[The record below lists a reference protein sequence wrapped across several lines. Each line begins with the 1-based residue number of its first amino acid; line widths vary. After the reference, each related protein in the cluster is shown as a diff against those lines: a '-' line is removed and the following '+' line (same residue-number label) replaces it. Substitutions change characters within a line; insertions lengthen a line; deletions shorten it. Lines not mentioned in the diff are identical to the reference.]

1 MMKPWNNRS
10 DIEAALFNPAF
21 CGELIRHTVIAY
33 NKTVKSGCFPYAMS
47 YLVLPFLLNAEI
59 SSQIPRTTRTG
70 LVPWLY
76 ANRHLTA
83 TIARKAREMKD
94 YTNESL
100 LLYVSLNL
108 LLINDSGEL
117 EIGSQPLARKRNF
130 SRDDVDYLKSRAD
143 VLGTWLGK
151 AGDITTIFS
160 LIGITI

>member
-21 CGELIRHTVIAY
+21 CGELIRHTVVAY

-59 SSQIPRTTRTG
+59 RSQIPRTTRTG
-70 LVPWLY
+70 MVPWLY
-76 ANRHLTA
+76 ANRHLA
-83 TIARKAREMKD
+83 AAIAEKAREMKD

-100 LLYVSLNL
+100 LLYISLNL
-108 LLINDSGEL
+108 LLINDNGEI
-117 EIGSQPLARKRNF
+117 EIGLQQLARKRNF

-143 VLGTWLGK
+143 VLGAWLGK
-151 AGDITTIFS
+151 AGDVTTIFS